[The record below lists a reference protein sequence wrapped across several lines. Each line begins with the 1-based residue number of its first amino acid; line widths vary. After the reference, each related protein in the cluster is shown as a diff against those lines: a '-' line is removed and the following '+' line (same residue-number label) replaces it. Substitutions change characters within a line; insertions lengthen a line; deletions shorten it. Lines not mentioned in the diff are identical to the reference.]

1 MALPF
6 IALVCPIGMPVLII
20 YFFPHLQST
29 QKYGVYLATVLVLEL
44 VRNLFYIVYGCG
56 LEYLLH
62 DVETQLVSMMLI
74 IEQLVLGAVATW
86 FLALLKRSIGVRK
99 GK

>member
-6 IALVCPIGMPVLII
+6 ITLVCPVGIPTLII
-20 YFFPHLQST
+20 CLFPNLPST
-29 QKYGVYLATVLVLEL
+29 RKYGIYLETVFILET

-62 DVETQLVSMMLI
+62 DGETQLVSMMLI
-74 IEQLVLGAVATW
+74 TEQLVLGAVTTW
-86 FLALLKRSIGVRK
+86 LLPLARR
-99 GK
+99 